1 MQTWQHTHRERVR
14 GERGKE
20 RQKHTVTVTVTVT
33 VTDEL
38 DEISQIDATTKNQTN
53 NTGQYNIKI

>member
-1 MQTWQHTHRERVR
+1 VR